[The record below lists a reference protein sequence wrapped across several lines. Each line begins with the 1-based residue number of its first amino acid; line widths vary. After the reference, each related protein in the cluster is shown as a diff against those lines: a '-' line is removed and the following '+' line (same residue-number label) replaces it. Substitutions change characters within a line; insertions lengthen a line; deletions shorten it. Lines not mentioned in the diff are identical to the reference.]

1 MKRNQFKTIQKYIFP
16 AVLILLAACNT
27 VKRVALPETVKMPEK
42 FNTVAAA
49 PEEALGWKSIFTQSE
64 LDTLISTALKEN
76 LDMKSGIQRVLIA
89 GANLRLSK
97 AAVLPTLRASISG
110 GLDQFGKYT
119 MNGVGNYDTNFSEN
133 INADQKIPSPTP
145 DYFTGFRSSWEIDV
159 WGKLSKR
166 KEAAYHRYLSS
177 TKGLRWYQTQ
187 LTCQVASLYYELIAL
202 DKRLKILK
210 ENIKLQNKGL
220 EVVEAQM
227 TGGRATALAVS
238 QFKAQRTAT
247 QGKQF
252 EIRQAITRVEN
263 QLNLLLGRYPTEIH
277 RDTSA
282 INLPLPKQV
291 YAGLPSAIIL
301 NRPDVQQAEEE
312 LKAAKADV
320 SAARKAFL
328 PTLMLDAY
336 AGYNAFKLPLLF
348 SPGSLAAGFL
358 GGLTAPILNRAS
370 LKNAN
375 LVANATQLTAFYQY
389 QQSLIN
395 GYQEVTMQ
403 LSALQN
409 YKQAYDYKTTEV
421 AELKNAVST
430 ANDLYLA
437 GYASYLEVIVAQG
450 SVLNAEMEQVDLKQ
464 ASYAALIGL
473 YRSLGG

>member
-1 MKRNQFKTIQKYIFP
+1 MKLNQIKNIYYYLFS
-16 AVLILLAACNT
+16 AALLLLAACNP
-27 VKRVALPETVKMPEK
+27 VKRVTLPETVKLPEK
-42 FNTVAAA
+42 FNTMVPV
-49 PEEALGWKSIFTQSE
+49 PEEALRWKSIFTQKE
-64 LDTLISTALKEN
+64 LDTLISGALKNN

-89 GANLRLSK
+89 GANLKLSK
-97 AAVLPTLRASISG
+97 AALFPALRASVSG

-133 INADQKIPSPTP
+133 INADQKIPGPTP
-145 DYFTGFRSSWEIDV
+145 DYFAGFRSSWEIDI

-177 TKGLRWYQTQ
+177 TKGLKWYQTQ
-187 LTCQVASLYYELIAL
+187 LTCQVASLYYELVAL

-210 ENIKLQNKGL
+210 ENISLQNKGL

-263 QLNLLLGRYPTEIH
+263 QLNLLLGRYPAKIR

-282 INLPLPKQV
+282 INLPLPKKV
-291 YAGLPSAIIL
+291 YAGLPSGILL

-320 SAARKAFL
+320 AAARKAFL
-328 PTLMLDAY
+328 PSLTLDAY
-336 AGYNAFKLPLLF
+336 AGYNAFKLTLLF

-358 GGLTAPILNRAS
+358 GGLTAPVLNRAG

-375 LVANATQLTAFYQY
+375 LVANAHQLNAFYQY

-403 LSALQN
+403 LSALEN
-409 YKQAYDYKTTEV
+409 YKQAYDYKTSEV

-437 GYASYLEVIVAQG
+437 GYASYLDVIVAQG
-450 SVLNAEMEQVDLKQ
+450 SVLNVEMEQVDLKQ

-473 YRSLGG
+473 YRALGG